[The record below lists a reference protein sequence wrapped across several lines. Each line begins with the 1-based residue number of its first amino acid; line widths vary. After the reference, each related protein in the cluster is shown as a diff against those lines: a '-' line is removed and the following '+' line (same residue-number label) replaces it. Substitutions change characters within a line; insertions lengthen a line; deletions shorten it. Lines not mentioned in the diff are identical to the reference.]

1 MAFFNNKRRD
11 FSIQPPNQDVSG
23 LLTVTDSANI
33 DFTYSNNNLTA
44 NLTTTGILA
53 GTYGS
58 STDIPIIQLDIYGR
72 VIGITTI
79 PISSL
84 GITLETNS
92 VTNGD
97 QTLLNLVA
105 GTNMTITDDG
115 FGNITFDA
123 TGGGSTYT
131 VDNGL
136 IENPVGNFQL
146 GGQTLGTGNLIR
158 DTYITNDG
166 FGFRI
171 DQINAS
177 TYALYL
183 NHSGTG
189 LNTGAA
195 LRANAG
201 GIAVRA
207 SSQESYAYEG
217 ISVLDYTAFLIR
229 SNQVPPLFADNSV
242 LGVLRLDR
250 STSGT
255 AFSGIGGSIDFWIE
269 PRSSTQTV
277 LNTSLAAIW
286 ENPGPA
292 VLSRLSRFDI
302 YGYSNGGQLLNA
314 SIRGDGAFDLYQYGL
329 GNFAGT
335 PTYSLGVDA
344 SGNVVEFTA
353 SPTTGDSISPF
364 LLMGG

>member
-58 STDIPIIQLDIYGR
+58 STDIPVIQLDIYGR

-84 GITLETNS
+84 GITLETNG

-123 TGGGSTYT
+123 TGGGGTYT

-136 IENPVGNFQL
+136 TENPATNFQL
-146 GGQTLGTGNLIR
+146 GGTLIQNTSINLDGIYEFSIAGSNILSSTGRSLLLRSTPSEYAFTIGDVDDVLGYTQAVGFTNTFQVLAGVNTGIDLNFGALNYKFGQVSNNGDWNYIEVSALSGGSFSHWGLDILSTLRRNFNIDAQSGALTFDNYGSGLFTGTL
-158 DTYITNDG
+158 
-166 FGFRI
+166 
-171 DQINAS
+171 A
-177 TYALYL
+177 YALGV
-183 NHSGTG
+183 NSSGDV
-189 LNTGAA
+189 
-195 LRANAG
+195 
-201 GIAVRA
+201 I
-207 SSQESYAYEG
+207 E
-217 ISVLDYTAFLIR
+217 YT
-229 SNQVPPLFADNSV
+229 P
-242 LGVLRLDR
+242 
-250 STSGT
+250 ST
-255 AFSGIGGSIDFWIE
+255 
-269 PRSSTQTV
+269 
-277 LNTSLAAIW
+277 
-286 ENPGPA
+286 
-292 VLSRLSRFDI
+292 
-302 YGYSNGGQLLNA
+302 
-314 SIRGDGAFDLYQYGL
+314 
-329 GNFAGT
+329 
-335 PTYSLGVDA
+335 
-344 SGNVVEFTA
+344 
-353 SPTTGDSISPF
+353 PTTGDSISPF